1 MTSLNI
7 WFQGARPKT
16 LGAAIAPVFVGSSIA
31 YYEKSFDLTISLL
44 ALLVSISIQIAVNYA
59 NDYSDGIK
67 GTDDQRVGPVRLVGQ
82 KLASP
87 KSVKTAAIIFFSIAA
102 LAGLFITIL
111 SNQWWFLLLGLS
123 AIVAAW
129 TYTGGPKPYGYAGLG
144 ELFVF
149 IYFGLVAVLGT
160 TYAQTLYLKPYFFLY
175 AISIGLF
182 ASAILIA
189 NNLRDREKDKQNKK
203 NTLAVKLGDQKTR
216 ILYVLLMILPF
227 ILVLS
232 LFTYNSINPG
242 TRIGAT
248 IQIQLLALFLAWRS
262 IKPVINKVMGK
273 DLIPVLIKTGQTELL
288 WALLVSLALVLETN

>member
-16 LGAAIAPVFVGSSIA
+16 LGAAIAPVLVGSSIA

-82 KLASP
+82 ELASP

-111 SNQWWFLLLGLS
+111 SNQWWFLLLGFS

-149 IYFGLVAVLGT
+149 IYFGLVAVIGT
-160 TYAQTLYLKPYFFLY
+160 IYAQTLYLKPYFFLY

-182 ASAILIA
+182 ASAILVA
-189 NNLRDREKDKQNKK
+189 NNLRDREKDKQNNK
-203 NTLAVKLGDQKTR
+203 NTLAVKLGDLKTR
-216 ILYVLLMILPF
+216 NLYVLFMILPF
-227 ILVLS
+227 VLIMS
-232 LFTYNSINPG
+232 LFLYNRINPG
-242 TRIGAT
+242 ARIGAT
-248 IQIQLLALFLAWRS
+248 IQIQLLALLLAWRS
-262 IKPVINKVMGK
+262 IKPVINKVIGK
-273 DLIPVLIKTGQTELL
+273 ELIPVLVKTGQTELL

>member
-16 LGAAIAPVFVGSSIA
+16 LGAAIAPVLVGSSIA

-44 ALLVSISIQIAVNYA
+44 ALVVSVSIQIAVNYA

-129 TYTGGPKPYGYAGLG
+129 TYTGGPKPYGYTGLG

-182 ASAILIA
+182 ASAILVA
-189 NNLRDREKDKQNKK
+189 NNLRDREKDKQNNK

-216 ILYVLLMILPF
+216 NLYVLLMILPF
-227 ILVLS
+227 ILLLS
-232 LFTYNSINPG
+232 LFIYDRINPRI
-242 TRIGAT
+242 RIGAT

-262 IKPVINKVMGK
+262 TKPVINKVMGK
-273 DLIPVLIKTGQTELL
+273 ELIPVLVKTGQTELL
-288 WALLVSLALVLETN
+288 WALLASLALVLETN

>member
-7 WFQGARPKT
+7 WVQGARPKT
-16 LGAAIAPVFVGSSIA
+16 LGAAIAPVLVGSSIA

-44 ALLVSISIQIAVNYA
+44 ALLVSVSIQIAVNYA

-82 KLASP
+82 KLATP

-102 LAGLFITIL
+102 LSGLFITIL

-123 AIVAAW
+123 AIIAAW

-160 TYAQTLYLKPYFFLY
+160 TYAQTLYLKPYFFFY

-182 ASAILIA
+182 ASAILVA
-189 NNLRDREKDKQNKK
+189 NNLRDREKDKQNNK
-203 NTLAVKLGDQKTR
+203 NTLAVKLGDKKTR
-216 ILYVLLMILPF
+216 NLYVLFMILPF
-227 ILVLS
+227 ILLLS
-232 LFTYNSINPG
+232 LFIYGRINPG
-242 TRIGAT
+242 NRTGAT
-248 IQIQLLALFLAWRS
+248 IQIQLLALLLAWKS
-262 IKPVINKVMGK
+262 IKPVINKVTGK
-273 DLIPVLIKTGQTELL
+273 ELIPVLIKTGQTELV
-288 WALLVSLALVLETN
+288 WALLVSLALILETN

>member
-16 LGAAIAPVFVGSSIA
+16 LGAAIAPVLVGSSIA
-31 YYEKSFDLTISLL
+31 FYEKSFNLTISLL
-44 ALLVSISIQIAVNYA
+44 ALLVSVSIQIAVNYA

-87 KSVKTAAIIFFSIAA
+87 KSVKTAAILFFLIAA
-102 LAGLFITIL
+102 LAGLIITIL
-111 SNQWWFLLLGLS
+111 SQQWWFLLLGLS

-144 ELFVF
+144 EVFVF
-149 IYFGLVAVLGT
+149 IYFGLVAVIGT
-160 TYAQTLYLKPYFFLY
+160 TYAQTLFFKPYFLLY

-182 ASAILIA
+182 ASAILVA
-189 NNLRDREKDKQNKK
+189 NNLRDREKDKQNNK

-216 ILYVLLMILPF
+216 NLYVLLMLLPF
-227 ILVLS
+227 ILIVS
-232 LFTYNSINPG
+232 LFIYNQINSG

-248 IQIQLLALFLAWRS
+248 IQIQLLALVLAWKS
-262 IKPVINKVMGK
+262 IKPVINKVSGK
-273 DLIPVLIKTGQTELL
+273 DLIPVLVNTGKTELL
-288 WALLVSLALVLETN
+288 WALLVSLALILETN

>member
-16 LGAAIAPVFVGSSIA
+16 LGAAIAPVLVGSSIA
-31 YYEKSFDLTISLL
+31 YYEKSFSLTISLL
-44 ALLVSISIQIAVNYA
+44 ALLVSISIQVAVNYA

-87 KSVKTAAIIFFSIAA
+87 RSVKTAAILFFSVAA
-102 LAGLFITIL
+102 LSGLFITIL
-111 SNQWWFLLLGLS
+111 SQQWWFLLLGFS

-149 IYFGLVAVLGT
+149 IYFGLVAVIGT
-160 TYAQTLYLKPYFFLY
+160 TYAQTLFFKPYFLLY
-175 AISIGLF
+175 AISIGFF
-182 ASAILIA
+182 ASAILVA
-189 NNLRDREKDKQNKK
+189 NNLRDREKDKQNNK
-203 NTLAVKLGDQKTR
+203 NTLAVKLGDKRTR
-216 ILYVLLMILPF
+216 NLYVLLMILPF
-227 ILVLS
+227 ILIVS
-232 LFTYNSINPG
+232 LFINNIFNPG

-248 IQIQLLALFLAWRS
+248 IQIQLLAFVLAWRS
-262 IKPVINKVMGK
+262 IKPVINKVTGR
-273 DLIPVLIKTGQTELL
+273 DLIPVLVNTGKTEIL
-288 WALLVSLALVLETN
+288 WALLVSVALVLETN

>member
-16 LGAAIAPVFVGSSIA
+16 LGAAIAPVLVGSSIA

-82 KLASP
+82 ELASP

-149 IYFGLVAVLGT
+149 IYFGLVAVIGT
-160 TYAQTLYLKPYFFLY
+160 IYAQTLYLKPYFFLY

-182 ASAILIA
+182 ASAILVA
-189 NNLRDREKDKQNKK
+189 NNLRDREKDKQNNK
-203 NTLAVKLGDQKTR
+203 NTLAVKLGDLKTR
-216 ILYVLLMILPF
+216 NLYVLFMILPF
-227 ILVLS
+227 VLIMS
-232 LFTYNSINPG
+232 LFLYNRINPG
-242 TRIGAT
+242 ARIGAT
-248 IQIQLLALFLAWRS
+248 IQIQFLALLLAWRS
-262 IKPVINKVMGK
+262 IKPVINKVIGK
-273 DLIPVLIKTGQTELL
+273 ELIPVLVKTGQTELL

>member
-16 LGAAIAPVFVGSSIA
+16 LGAAIAPVLVGSSIA
-31 YYEKSFDLTISLL
+31 FYEKSFNLTISLL
-44 ALLVSISIQIAVNYA
+44 ALLVSVSIQIAVNYA

-87 KSVKTAAIIFFSIAA
+87 KSVKTAAILFFLIAA
-102 LAGLFITIL
+102 LAGLIITIL
-111 SNQWWFLLLGLS
+111 SQQWWFLLLGLS

-144 ELFVF
+144 EVFVF
-149 IYFGLVAVLGT
+149 IYFGLVAVIGT
-160 TYAQTLYLKPYFFLY
+160 TYAQTLFFKPYFLLY
-175 AISIGLF
+175 AISISLF
-182 ASAILIA
+182 ASAILVA
-189 NNLRDREKDKQNKK
+189 NNLRDREKDKQNNK

-216 ILYVLLMILPF
+216 NLYVLLMLLPF
-227 ILVLS
+227 ILIVS
-232 LFTYNSINPG
+232 LFIYNQINSG

-248 IQIQLLALFLAWRS
+248 IQIQLLALVLAWKS
-262 IKPVINKVMGK
+262 IKPVINKVSGK
-273 DLIPVLIKTGQTELL
+273 DLIPVLVNTGKTELL
-288 WALLVSLALVLETN
+288 WALLVSLALILETN

>member
-7 WFQGARPKT
+7 WLQGARPKT
-16 LGAAIAPVFVGSSIA
+16 LGAAIAPVLVGSSIA
-31 YYEKSFDLTISLL
+31 YYEKSFDLTISFL
-44 ALLVSISIQIAVNYA
+44 ALLVSVSIQIAVNYA

-102 LAGLFITIL
+102 LAGLFITTL

-123 AIVAAW
+123 AIIAAW

-182 ASAILIA
+182 ASAILVA
-189 NNLRDREKDKQNKK
+189 NNLRDREKDKQNNK

-216 ILYVLLMILPF
+216 NLYVLLMILPF

-232 LFTYNSINPG
+232 LFIYNSINPG

-248 IQIQLLALFLAWRS
+248 IQIQLLALFLSWRG
-262 IKPVINKVMGK
+262 IKPIINKVMGK
-273 DLIPVLIKTGQTELL
+273 ELIPVLVKTGQTELL

>member
-16 LGAAIAPVFVGSSIA
+16 LGAAIAPVLVGSSIA

-44 ALLVSISIQIAVNYA
+44 ALVVSVSIQIAVNYA

-87 KSVKTAAIIFFSIAA
+87 KSVKTAAILFFLIAA
-102 LAGLFITIL
+102 LAGLLITIL
-111 SNQWWFLLLGLS
+111 SQQWWFLLLGLS
-123 AIVAAW
+123 AFIAAW

-144 ELFVF
+144 EVFVF
-149 IYFGLVAVLGT
+149 IYFGLVAVIGT
-160 TYAQTLYLKPYFFLY
+160 TYAQTLFFKPYFLLY

-182 ASAILIA
+182 ASAILVA
-189 NNLRDREKDKQNKK
+189 NNLRDREKDKQNNK

-216 ILYVLLMILPF
+216 NLYVLLMLLPF
-227 ILVLS
+227 ILIVS
-232 LFTYNSINPG
+232 LFIYNQINSG

-248 IQIQLLALFLAWRS
+248 IQIQLLALVLAWKS
-262 IKPVINKVMGK
+262 IKPVINKVSGK
-273 DLIPVLIKTGQTELL
+273 DLIPVLVNTGKTELL
-288 WALLVSLALVLETN
+288 WALLVSLALILETN

>member
-16 LGAAIAPVFVGSSIA
+16 LGAAIAPVLVGSSIA
-31 YYEKSFDLTISLL
+31 YYEKSFSLIISLL
-44 ALLVSISIQIAVNYA
+44 ALVVSVSIQIAVNYA

-87 KSVKTAAIIFFSIAA
+87 QAVKTAAILFFLVAA
-102 LAGLFITIL
+102 LSGLFITIL
-111 SNQWWFLLLGLS
+111 SKQWWFLLLGLS
-123 AIVAAW
+123 AFIAAW

-144 ELFVF
+144 EVFVF
-149 IYFGLVAVLGT
+149 IYFGLVAVIGT
-160 TYAQTLYLKPYFFLY
+160 TYAQTLYIKPYFFLY

-182 ASAILIA
+182 ASAILVA
-189 NNLRDREKDKQNKK
+189 NNLRDREKDKQNNK

-216 ILYVLLMILPF
+216 NLYVLFMVLPF
-227 ILVLS
+227 ILIVS
-232 LFTYNSINPG
+232 LFIFNSINPG

-248 IQIQLLALFLAWRS
+248 IQIQLLALVFAWRS
-262 IKPVINKVMGK
+262 IKPVINKVAGK
-273 DLIPVLIKTGQTELL
+273 ELIPVLVNTGKTELL

>member
-16 LGAAIAPVFVGSSIA
+16 LGAAIAPVLVGSSIA

-44 ALLVSISIQIAVNYA
+44 ALVVSVSIQIAVNYA

-149 IYFGLVAVLGT
+149 IYFGLVAVVGT

-182 ASAILIA
+182 ASAILVA

-216 ILYVLLMILPF
+216 NLYVLLMIIPF

-232 LFTYNSINPG
+232 LFIYNGINPG
-242 TRIGAT
+242 ARIGAT
-248 IQIQLLALFLAWRS
+248 IQIQLLALFLAWSS
-262 IKPVINKVMGK
+262 IKPVIDQVIGK
-273 DLIPVLIKTGQTELL
+273 ELIPVLIKTGQTELL

>member
-7 WFQGARPKT
+7 WLQGARPKT
-16 LGAAIAPVFVGSSIA
+16 LGAAIAPVLVGSSIA
-31 YYEKSFDLTISLL
+31 YYEKSFDLTISFL
-44 ALLVSISIQIAVNYA
+44 ALLVSVSIQIAVNYA

-87 KSVKTAAIIFFSIAA
+87 KSVKTASVIFFSIAA

-123 AIVAAW
+123 AIIAAW

-160 TYAQTLYLKPYFFLY
+160 TYAQTLYLKPYFFVY

-189 NNLRDREKDKQNKK
+189 NNLRDREKDKQNNK

-216 ILYVLLMILPF
+216 NLYVLLMILPF
-227 ILVLS
+227 ILLLS
-232 LFTYNSINPG
+232 LFIYNRINPG
-242 TRIGAT
+242 IRIGAT
-248 IQIQLLALFLAWRS
+248 IQIQLLALFLSWRG

-273 DLIPVLIKTGQTELL
+273 ELIPVLVKTGQTELL

>member
-16 LGAAIAPVFVGSSIA
+16 LGAAIAPVLVGSSIA

-44 ALLVSISIQIAVNYA
+44 ALVVSVSIQIAVNYA

-149 IYFGLVAVLGT
+149 IYFGLVAVVGT

-182 ASAILIA
+182 ASAILVA
-189 NNLRDREKDKQNKK
+189 NNLRDREKDKQNNK

-216 ILYVLLMILPF
+216 NLYVLLMILPF
-227 ILVLS
+227 ILL
-232 LFTYNSINPG
+232 LTFFIYDRINPRI
-242 TRIGAT
+242 RIGAT

-273 DLIPVLIKTGQTELL
+273 ELIPVLVNTGKTELL

>member
-7 WFQGARPKT
+7 WLQGARPKT
-16 LGAAIAPVFVGSSIA
+16 LGAAIAPVLVGSSIA
-31 YYEKSFDLTISLL
+31 YYEKSFDLTISFL
-44 ALLVSISIQIAVNYA
+44 ALLVSVSIQIAVNYA

-123 AIVAAW
+123 AIIAAW

-182 ASAILIA
+182 ASAILVA
-189 NNLRDREKDKQNKK
+189 NNLRDREKDKQNNK

-216 ILYVLLMILPF
+216 NLYVLLMILPF

-232 LFTYNSINPG
+232 LFIYNSINPG

-248 IQIQLLALFLAWRS
+248 IQIQLLALFLSWRG
-262 IKPVINKVMGK
+262 IKPIINKVMGK
-273 DLIPVLIKTGQTELL
+273 ELIPVLVKTGQTELL

>member
-16 LGAAIAPVFVGSSIA
+16 LGAAIAPVLVGSSIA

-44 ALLVSISIQIAVNYA
+44 ALIVSISIQIAVNYA

-87 KSVKTAAIIFFSIAA
+87 KSVKAAAIIFFSVAA

-149 IYFGLVAVLGT
+149 IYFGLVAVVGT

-182 ASAILIA
+182 ASAILVA

-216 ILYVLLMILPF
+216 NLYVHLMILPF
-227 ILVLS
+227 ILVFS
-232 LFTYNSINPG
+232 LFIYNGINPG

-248 IQIQLLALFLAWRS
+248 IQIQLLALFLAWSS
-262 IKPVINKVMGK
+262 IKPVVNKVIGK
-273 DLIPVLIKTGQTELL
+273 ELIPVLIKTGQTELL

>member
-16 LGAAIAPVFVGSSIA
+16 LGAAIAPVLVGSSIA

-44 ALLVSISIQIAVNYA
+44 ALVVSVSIQIAVNYA

-182 ASAILIA
+182 ASAILVA
-189 NNLRDREKDKQNKK
+189 NNLRDREKDKQNNK

-216 ILYVLLMILPF
+216 NLYVLFMVLPF
-227 ILVLS
+227 ILIVS
-232 LFTYNSINPG
+232 LFIYNQINSG

-248 IQIQLLALFLAWRS
+248 IQIQLLALVLAWKS
-262 IKPVINKVMGK
+262 IKPVINKVSGK
-273 DLIPVLIKTGQTELL
+273 GLIPVLVNTGKTELL

>member
-16 LGAAIAPVFVGSSIA
+16 LGAAIAPVLVGSSIA
-31 YYEKSFDLTISLL
+31 YYEKSFNLIISLL
-44 ALLVSISIQIAVNYA
+44 ALVVSVSIQIAVNYA

-87 KSVKTAAIIFFSIAA
+87 QAVKTAAIIFFFVAA
-102 LAGLFITIL
+102 LSGLLITIL
-111 SNQWWFLLLGLS
+111 SKQWWFLLLGLS
-123 AIVAAW
+123 AFIAAW

-144 ELFVF
+144 EVFVF
-149 IYFGLVAVLGT
+149 IYFGLVAVIGT
-160 TYAQTLYLKPYFFLY
+160 IYAQTLYLKPYFFLY
-175 AISIGLF
+175 AVSIGLF
-182 ASAILIA
+182 ASAILVA
-189 NNLRDREKDKQNKK
+189 NNLRDREKDKQNNK

-216 ILYVLLMILPF
+216 NLYVLFMVLPF
-227 ILVLS
+227 TLIVT
-232 LFTYNSINPG
+232 LFIFNIINPG

-248 IQIQLLALFLAWRS
+248 IQIQLLALVFAWRS
-262 IKPVINKVMGK
+262 IKPVINNVAGK
-273 DLIPVLIKTGQTELL
+273 ELIPVLVNTGKTELL

>member
-16 LGAAIAPVFVGSSIA
+16 LGAAIAPVLVGSSIA
-31 YYEKSFDLTISLL
+31 FYEKSFNLTISLL
-44 ALLVSISIQIAVNYA
+44 ALLISVSIQIAVNYA

-87 KSVKTAAIIFFSIAA
+87 KSVKLAAILFFLIAA
-102 LAGLFITIL
+102 LAGLIITIL
-111 SNQWWFLLLGLS
+111 SQQWWFLLLGLS
-123 AIVAAW
+123 AFVAAW

-144 ELFVF
+144 EVFVF
-149 IYFGLVAVLGT
+149 IYFGLVAVIGT
-160 TYAQTLYLKPYFFLY
+160 TYAQTLFFKPYFLLY

-182 ASAILIA
+182 ATAILVV
-189 NNLRDREKDKQNKK
+189 NNLRDREKDKQNNK

-216 ILYVLLMILPF
+216 NLYVLLMILPF
-227 ILVLS
+227 ILIVS
-232 LFTYNSINPG
+232 LFIYSQFNSG

-248 IQIQLLALFLAWRS
+248 IQIQLLALVLAWKS
-262 IKPVINKVMGK
+262 IKPVINKVSGK
-273 DLIPVLIKTGQTELL
+273 DLIPVLVNTGKTELL

>member
-16 LGAAIAPVFVGSSIA
+16 LGAAIAPVLVGSSIA
-31 YYEKSFDLTISLL
+31 FYEKSFNLTISLL
-44 ALLVSISIQIAVNYA
+44 ALLVSVSIQIAVNYA

-87 KSVKTAAIIFFSIAA
+87 KSVKTAAILFFLIAA
-102 LAGLFITIL
+102 LAGLIITIL
-111 SNQWWFLLLGLS
+111 SQQWWFLLLGLS

-144 ELFVF
+144 EVFVF
-149 IYFGLVAVLGT
+149 IYFGLVAVIGT
-160 TYAQTLYLKPYFFLY
+160 TYAQTLFFKPYFLLY

-182 ASAILIA
+182 ASAILVA
-189 NNLRDREKDKQNKK
+189 NNLRDREKDKQNNK

-216 ILYVLLMILPF
+216 NLYVLFMVLPF
-227 ILVLS
+227 ILIVS
-232 LFTYNSINPG
+232 LFIYNQINSG

-248 IQIQLLALFLAWRS
+248 IQIQLLALVLAWKS
-262 IKPVINKVMGK
+262 IKPVINKVSGK
-273 DLIPVLIKTGQTELL
+273 DLIPVLVNTGKTELL
-288 WALLVSLALVLETN
+288 WALLVSLALILETN

>member
-16 LGAAIAPVFVGSSIA
+16 LGAAIAPVLVGSSIA

-44 ALLVSISIQIAVNYA
+44 ALLVSVSIQIAVNYA

-102 LAGLFITIL
+102 LAGLLITIL

-129 TYTGGPKPYGYAGLG
+129 TYTGGPKPYGYTGLG

-182 ASAILIA
+182 ASAILVA
-189 NNLRDREKDKQNKK
+189 NNLRDREKDKQINK

-216 ILYVLLMILPF
+216 NLCVLLMILPF
-227 ILVLS
+227 ILLLT
-232 LFTYNSINPG
+232 LFIYDRINPRI
-242 TRIGAT
+242 RIGAT

-273 DLIPVLIKTGQTELL
+273 DLIPVLVKTGQTELL

>member
-16 LGAAIAPVFVGSSIA
+16 LGAAIAPVLVGSSIA
-31 YYEKSFDLTISLL
+31 YYEKSFSLIISLL
-44 ALLVSISIQIAVNYA
+44 ALVVSVSIQIAVNYA

-67 GTDDQRVGPVRLVGQ
+67 GTDDHRVGPVRLVGQ

-87 KSVKTAAIIFFSIAA
+87 QAVKTAAILFFFVAA
-102 LAGLFITIL
+102 LSGLFITIL
-111 SNQWWFLLLGLS
+111 SKQWWFLLLGLS
-123 AIVAAW
+123 AFIAAW

-144 ELFVF
+144 EVFVF
-149 IYFGLVAVLGT
+149 IYFGLVAVIGT
-160 TYAQTLYLKPYFFLY
+160 TYAQTLYVNPYFFLY

-182 ASAILIA
+182 ASAILVA
-189 NNLRDREKDKQNKK
+189 NNLRDREKDKQNNK

-216 ILYVLLMILPF
+216 NLYVLFMVLPF
-227 ILVLS
+227 ILIMS
-232 LFTYNSINPG
+232 LFIFNSINPG

-248 IQIQLLALFLAWRS
+248 IQIQLLALVFAWKS
-262 IKPVINKVMGK
+262 IKPVINKVAGK
-273 DLIPVLIKTGQTELL
+273 ELIPVLVNTGKTELL

>member
-16 LGAAIAPVFVGSSIA
+16 LGAAIAPVLVGSSIA

-149 IYFGLVAVLGT
+149 IYFGLVAVIGT
-160 TYAQTLYLKPYFFLY
+160 IYAQTLYLKPYFFLY

-182 ASAILIA
+182 ASAILVA
-189 NNLRDREKDKQNKK
+189 NNLRDREKDKQNNK
-203 NTLAVKLGDQKTR
+203 NTLAVKLGEQKTR
-216 ILYVLLMILPF
+216 NLYVLFMILPF
-227 ILVLS
+227 VLIMS
-232 LFTYNSINPG
+232 LFLYNRINPG
-242 TRIGAT
+242 ARIGAT
-248 IQIQLLALFLAWRS
+248 IQIQLLALLLAWRS
-262 IKPVINKVMGK
+262 IKPVINKVIGK
-273 DLIPVLIKTGQTELL
+273 ELIPVLVKTGQTELL

>member
-16 LGAAIAPVFVGSSIA
+16 LGAAIAPVLVGSSIA
-31 YYEKSFDLTISLL
+31 YYEKSFSLNISLL
-44 ALLVSISIQIAVNYA
+44 ALLVSISIQVAVNYA

-87 KSVKTAAIIFFSIAA
+87 RSVKTAAILFFSVAA
-102 LAGLFITIL
+102 LSGLFITIL
-111 SNQWWFLLLGLS
+111 SQQWWFLLLGFS

-149 IYFGLVAVLGT
+149 IYFGLVAVIGT
-160 TYAQTLYLKPYFFLY
+160 TYAQTLFFKPYFLLY
-175 AISIGLF
+175 AISIGFF
-182 ASAILIA
+182 ASAILVA
-189 NNLRDREKDKQNKK
+189 NNLRDREKDKQNNK
-203 NTLAVKLGDQKTR
+203 NTLAVKLGDKRTR
-216 ILYVLLMILPF
+216 NLYVLLMILPF
-227 ILVLS
+227 ILIVS
-232 LFTYNSINPG
+232 LFIYNIFNPG

-248 IQIQLLALFLAWRS
+248 IQIQLLAFVLAWKS
-262 IKPVINKVMGK
+262 IKPVINKVTGR
-273 DLIPVLIKTGQTELL
+273 DLIPVLVNTGKTEIL
-288 WALLVSLALVLETN
+288 WALLVSVALVLETN

>member
-16 LGAAIAPVFVGSSIA
+16 LGAAIAPVLVGSSIA
-31 YYEKSFDLTISLL
+31 FYEKSFNLTISLL
-44 ALLVSISIQIAVNYA
+44 ALLVSVSIQIAVNYA

-87 KSVKTAAIIFFSIAA
+87 KSVKLAAILFFLIGA
-102 LAGLFITIL
+102 LAGLIITIL
-111 SNQWWFLLLGLS
+111 SQQWWFLLLGLS

-144 ELFVF
+144 EVFVF
-149 IYFGLVAVLGT
+149 IYFGLAAVIGT
-160 TYAQTLYLKPYFFLY
+160 TYAQTLFFKPYFLLY

-182 ASAILIA
+182 ATAILVA
-189 NNLRDREKDKQNKK
+189 NNLRDREKDKQNNK

-216 ILYVLLMILPF
+216 NLYVLLMILPF
-227 ILVLS
+227 ILIVS
-232 LFTYNSINPG
+232 LFIYSQFNSG

-248 IQIQLLALFLAWRS
+248 IQIQLLALVLAWKS
-262 IKPVINKVMGK
+262 IKPVINKVSGK
-273 DLIPVLIKTGQTELL
+273 DLIPVLVNTGKTELL
-288 WALLVSLALVLETN
+288 WALLVSLALILETN

>member
-16 LGAAIAPVFVGSSIA
+16 LGAAIAPVLVGSSIA

-44 ALLVSISIQIAVNYA
+44 ALMVSISIQIAVNYA

-82 KLASP
+82 ELASP

-149 IYFGLVAVLGT
+149 IYFGLVAVIGT
-160 TYAQTLYLKPYFFLY
+160 IYAQTLYLKPYFFLY

-182 ASAILIA
+182 ASAILVA
-189 NNLRDREKDKQNKK
+189 NNLRDREKDKQNNK
-203 NTLAVKLGDQKTR
+203 NTLAVKLGDLKTR
-216 ILYVLLMILPF
+216 NLYVLFMILPF
-227 ILVLS
+227 VLIMS
-232 LFTYNSINPG
+232 LFLYNRINPG
-242 TRIGAT
+242 ARIGAT
-248 IQIQLLALFLAWRS
+248 IQIQLLALLLAWRS
-262 IKPVINKVMGK
+262 IKPVINKVIGK
-273 DLIPVLIKTGQTELL
+273 ELIPVLVKTGQTELL

>member
-16 LGAAIAPVFVGSSIA
+16 LGAAVAPVLVGSSIA
-31 YYEKSFDLTISLL
+31 YYEKSFNLVISLL
-44 ALLVSISIQIAVNYA
+44 ALVVSVSIQIAVNYA

-87 KSVKTAAIIFFSIAA
+87 QAVKTAAILFFFVAA
-102 LAGLFITIL
+102 LSGLFITIL
-111 SNQWWFLLLGLS
+111 SKQWWFLLLGLS
-123 AIVAAW
+123 AFIAAW

-144 ELFVF
+144 EVFVF
-149 IYFGLVAVLGT
+149 IYFGLVAVIGT
-160 TYAQTLYLKPYFFLY
+160 TYAQTLYIKPYFFLY

-182 ASAILIA
+182 ASAILVA
-189 NNLRDREKDKQNKK
+189 NNLRDREKDMQNNK

-216 ILYVLLMILPF
+216 NLYVLFMVLPF
-227 ILVLS
+227 ILIMS
-232 LFTYNSINPG
+232 LFLFNSINPG

-248 IQIQLLALFLAWRS
+248 IQIQLLALVFAWRS
-262 IKPVINKVMGK
+262 IKPVINKVAGK
-273 DLIPVLIKTGQTELL
+273 ELIPVLVNTGKTELL

>member
-16 LGAAIAPVFVGSSIA
+16 LGAAIAPVLVGSSIA
-31 YYEKSFDLTISLL
+31 FYEKSFNLTISLL
-44 ALLVSISIQIAVNYA
+44 ALLVSVSIQIAVNYA

-87 KSVKTAAIIFFSIAA
+87 KSVKTAAILFFLIAA
-102 LAGLFITIL
+102 LAGLLITIL
-111 SNQWWFLLLGLS
+111 SQQWWFLLLGLS
-123 AIVAAW
+123 AFIAAW

-144 ELFVF
+144 EVFVF
-149 IYFGLVAVLGT
+149 IYFGLVAVIGT
-160 TYAQTLYLKPYFFLY
+160 TYAQTLFFKPYFLLY

-182 ASAILIA
+182 ASAILVA
-189 NNLRDREKDKQNKK
+189 NNLRDREKDKHNNK

-216 ILYVLLMILPF
+216 NLYVLLMLLPF
-227 ILVLS
+227 ILIVS
-232 LFTYNSINPG
+232 LFIYNQINSG

-248 IQIQLLALFLAWRS
+248 IQIQLLALVLAWKS
-262 IKPVINKVMGK
+262 IKPVINKVSGK
-273 DLIPVLIKTGQTELL
+273 DLIPVLVNTGKTELL
-288 WALLVSLALVLETN
+288 WALLVSLALILETN

>member
-16 LGAAIAPVFVGSSIA
+16 LGAAIAPVLVGSSIA
-31 YYEKSFDLTISLL
+31 YYEKSFSLIISLL
-44 ALLVSISIQIAVNYA
+44 ALVVSVSIQIAVNYA

-67 GTDDQRVGPVRLVGQ
+67 GTDDHRVGPVRLVGQ

-87 KSVKTAAIIFFSIAA
+87 QAVKTAAMLFFLVAA
-102 LAGLFITIL
+102 LSGLFITIL
-111 SNQWWFLLLGLS
+111 SKQWWFLLLGLS
-123 AIVAAW
+123 AFIAAW

-144 ELFVF
+144 EVFVF
-149 IYFGLVAVLGT
+149 IYFGLVAVIGT
-160 TYAQTLYLKPYFFLY
+160 TYAQTLYVKPYFFLY

-182 ASAILIA
+182 ASAILVA
-189 NNLRDREKDKQNKK
+189 NNLRDREKDKQNNK

-216 ILYVLLMILPF
+216 SLYVLFMVLPF
-227 ILVLS
+227 ILIVT
-232 LFTYNSINPG
+232 LFMFNTINPG

-248 IQIQLLALFLAWRS
+248 IQIQLLALVFAWRS
-262 IKPVINKVMGK
+262 IKPVINNVAGK
-273 DLIPVLIKTGQTELL
+273 ELIPVLVNTGKTELL

>member
-1 MTSLNI
+1 MISLNI

-16 LGAAIAPVFVGSSIA
+16 LGAAIAPVLVGSSIA
-31 YYEKSFDLTISLL
+31 YYEKSFSLIISLL
-44 ALLVSISIQIAVNYA
+44 ALVVSVSIQIAVNYA

-87 KSVKTAAIIFFSIAA
+87 QAVKTAAILFFLVAA
-102 LAGLFITIL
+102 LSGLFITIL
-111 SNQWWFLLLGLS
+111 SKQWWFLLLGLS
-123 AIVAAW
+123 AFIAAW

-144 ELFVF
+144 EVFVF
-149 IYFGLVAVLGT
+149 IYFGLVAVIGT
-160 TYAQTLYLKPYFFLY
+160 TYAQTLYIKPYFFLY

-182 ASAILIA
+182 ASAILVA
-189 NNLRDREKDKQNKK
+189 NNLRDREKDKQNNK

-216 ILYVLLMILPF
+216 NLYVLFMVLPF
-227 ILVLS
+227 ILIVS
-232 LFTYNSINPG
+232 LFIFNSINPG

-248 IQIQLLALFLAWRS
+248 IQIQLLALVFAWRS
-262 IKPVINKVMGK
+262 IKPVINKVAGK
-273 DLIPVLIKTGQTELL
+273 ELIPVLVNTGKTELL

>member
-16 LGAAIAPVFVGSSIA
+16 LGAAIAPVLVGSSIA
-31 YYEKSFDLTISLL
+31 YYENSFDLTISLL

-123 AIVAAW
+123 AIIAAW

-182 ASAILIA
+182 ASAILVA
-189 NNLRDREKDKQNKK
+189 NNLRDREKDKQNNK

-216 ILYVLLMILPF
+216 NLYVLLMILPF

-232 LFTYNSINPG
+232 LFIYNSINPG

-248 IQIQLLALFLAWRS
+248 IQIQLLALFLSWIG
-262 IKPVINKVMGK
+262 IKPIINKVMGK
-273 DLIPVLIKTGQTELL
+273 ELIPVLVKTGQTELL

>member
-16 LGAAIAPVFVGSSIA
+16 LGAAIAPVLVGSSIA

-44 ALLVSISIQIAVNYA
+44 ALLVSVSIQIAVNYA

-87 KSVKTAAIIFFSIAA
+87 ESVKTAAIIFFSIAA

-189 NNLRDREKDKQNKK
+189 NNLRDREKDKQNNK
-203 NTLAVKLGDQKTR
+203 NTLAVKLGEQKTR
-216 ILYVLLMILPF
+216 NLYVLLMILPF
-227 ILVLS
+227 ILLLS
-232 LFTYNSINPG
+232 LFIYNRINPG
-242 TRIGAT
+242 IRIGAT
-248 IQIQLLALFLAWRS
+248 IQIQLLALLLAWNS

-273 DLIPVLIKTGQTELL
+273 ELIPVLVKTGQTELL
-288 WALLVSLALVLETN
+288 WALLVSLSLVLETN